1 MKDNN
6 IINLTE
12 LSKKSPTEFNKRKL
26 SIYEQKNRFPVNK
39 IINIKRKKT
48 KSCGFCNTANH
59 TANTCHTI
67 SNIGFIIDGDLLVDF
82 LQDTR
87 PFKVIESDLCAN
99 VFVNL

>member
-59 TANTCHTI
+59 TTNTCRTR
-67 SNIGFIIDGDLLVDF
+67 SNIV
-82 LQDTR
+82 
-87 PFKVIESDLCAN
+87 
-99 VFVNL
+99 